1 MGRLTNSKKIKLIKI
16 EKSRVLLDEYLKR
29 GFITTNDIY
38 FLIEK
43 NSNFGLDKFT
53 RKYDYKTLVLKDIYN
68 NPFVLCDLNNLDIKI
83 KKLLP
88 IFLNSKYKLEKEEII
103 SLYNQGYLNKEECMK
118 ELDELEFCYYKSSLD
133 GKNILKIGNAIGIV
147 SNTKDFKKV
156 KHVKR

>member
-1 MGRLTNSKKIKLIKI
+1 M
-16 EKSRVLLDEYLKR
+16 
-29 GFITTNDIY
+29 
-38 FLIEK
+38 
-43 NSNFGLDKFT
+43 
-53 RKYDYKTLVLKDIYN
+53 
-68 NPFVLCDLNNLDIKI
+68 DIKI